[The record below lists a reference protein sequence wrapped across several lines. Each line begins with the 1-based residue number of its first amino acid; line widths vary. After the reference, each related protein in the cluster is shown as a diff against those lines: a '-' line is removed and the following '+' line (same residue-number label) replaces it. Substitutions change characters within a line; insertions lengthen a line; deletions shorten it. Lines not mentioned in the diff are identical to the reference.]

1 MPRKHVAFIVECVY
15 GHIVPTI
22 GVAGELRRR
31 GHRVSYAVK
40 NSFVR
45 RIIDSGAEA
54 KIYRPLENKLKFF
67 HKMKNDG
74 TDLFNRPDENLWREL
89 QQEEAQD
96 TLSQLHELYVN
107 DRPDLI
113 IYDFMSP
120 AGRMLAE
127 RLGIQTAE
135 HTPMVIN
142 ENDPLALCPHD
153 ASLVLASVPR
163 FFQRDADSL
172 DARFQFIG
180 FIPAGREKF
189 FAPWKP
195 VEPGRPTILVSATT
209 GLLPQ
214 VDFFRKVIAAL
225 ADSPCQLVLT
235 IGDEID
241 PGSLAPLP
249 AHCQVNRSSSNFEI
263 LKSACGVIGQAGQ
276 GSALEALYWGVPQLL
291 IPPSPVHDDC
301 AIRIAELG
309 LGTRLLE
316 SEATPDTVR
325 AAALALLENQPMHA
339 RLREAAAAMQA
350 NRGAEM
356 AANLLDQH
364 IAGRS
369 VAA

>member
-1 MPRKHVAFIVECVY
+1 MSRKHVAFIVECVY

-22 GVAGELRRR
+22 GIAVELRRR
-31 GHRVSYAVK
+31 GYRVSYAVK
-40 NSFVR
+40 ESFER

-54 KIYRPLENKLKFF
+54 KVYRPLGNKLKFF

-74 TDLFNRPDENLWREL
+74 TDLFNPPDATLWRGL
-89 QQEEAQD
+89 QQEEAED

-127 RLGIQTAE
+127 RLRIRTAE
-135 HTPMVIN
+135 HTPMVISQ
-142 ENDPLALCPHD
+142 NDPLALCPHD
-153 ASLVLASVPR
+153 ENLVLASVPR
-163 FFQRDADSL
+163 FFQREADTL

-180 FIPAGREKF
+180 FIPGGREKF

-195 VEPGRPTILVSATT
+195 VETDRPTLLVSATT

-214 VDFFRKVIAAL
+214 IDFFRKVIAAL

-235 IGDEID
+235 IGDDIEPD
-241 PGSLAPLP
+241 SLAPLP
-249 AHCQVNRSSSNFEI
+249 AHCQINRSSSNFEI
-263 LKSACGVIGQAGQ
+263 LRAARGVIGQAGQ

-339 RLREAAAAMQA
+339 RLREIATIMQA
-350 NRGAEM
+350 NPGAAI